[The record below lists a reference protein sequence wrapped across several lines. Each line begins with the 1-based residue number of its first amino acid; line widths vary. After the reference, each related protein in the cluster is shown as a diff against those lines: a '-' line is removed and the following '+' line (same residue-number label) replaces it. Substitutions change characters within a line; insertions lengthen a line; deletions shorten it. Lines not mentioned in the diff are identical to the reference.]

1 MPVVTNTVT
10 DPAGNPVR
18 AVVTIRLIAGDTGY
32 EPGYTDTGVVNGTT
46 QITADEDGAW
56 SVTLVSNEDIDPADT
71 YYEVVE
77 RVPGR
82 QSAYQHYI
90 SVPDTAGPFELAD
103 ILVTEP
109 ESPEALAIAVTQKG
123 VAGGVPTLD
132 ENAQIPLNQ
141 LGNAPGGSL
150 SSSAPTT
157 SAVGDAAAV
166 GVASTAARGDH
177 RHGREA
183 FGAVTAQ
190 TTHGAASGNGA
201 ATTLARSDHVHG
213 TPALPTAAD
222 VGAATSGHDHT
233 GTYQPV
239 DTDLTVIAGLTPSN
253 DDVLQRKA
261 GAWANRTIAQLKTD
275 LAIALADVSGLQAA
289 LDAKAPA
296 LVVRNLRVEEATNL
310 TFPSTSGNWQFL
322 TGLAVSIPAAVGD
335 YVELTWAFMWD
346 TTGNNFL
353 DWHINVGDSI
363 VLAMSSDTA
372 TPEDEGAPWLYP
384 GADAFDK
391 SPGPWGIEV
400 TAPMLSAGNLTC
412 QLAAKA
418 VGSGTIF
425 RSTTYPFTAKLKN
438 FGPADVA

>member
-18 AVVTIRLIAGDTGY
+18 ANVTIRLIAGDTGY
-32 EPGYTDTGVVNGTT
+32 EPGYTATGVVNGTA
-46 QITADEDGAW
+46 QVTADEDGVW
-56 SVTLVSNEDIDPADT
+56 SATLVSNEDIDPADT
-71 YYEVVE
+71 YYEVLE

-82 QSAYQHYI
+82 SSAYQHYI

-103 ILVTEP
+103 ILVAEP
-109 ESPEALAIAVTQKG
+109 EPPDALAIAITQRGAANG
-123 VAGGVPTLD
+123 VATLD
-132 ENAQIPLNQ
+132 GTGQVPLNQ

-157 SAVGDAAAV
+157 SALGDAATV
-166 GVASTAARGDH
+166 GVGVTAARGDH
-177 RHGREA
+177 RHGRES

-190 TTHGAASGNGA
+190 TTYGAASGNGA
-201 ATTLARSDHVHG
+201 ATTPARSDHVHG
-213 TPALPTAAD
+213 TPALPSAAD
-222 VGAATSGHDHT
+222 VGAATSGHDHS

-239 DTDLTVIAGLTPSN
+239 DADLTTIGGLSPSN

-275 LAIALADVSGLQAA
+275 LAVALADVSGLQAA
-289 LDAKAPA
+289 LDAKAPS

-322 TGLAVSIPAAVGD
+322 TGLAVSIPAAVND

-353 DWHINVGDSI
+353 DWHVNVGGSI
-363 VLAMSSDTA
+363 IRAMSSDTA

-391 SPGPWGIEV
+391 SPGPWGIVV
-400 TAPMLSAGNLTC
+400 TAPMLSAGSITC
-412 QLAAKA
+412 QLAAKS

-438 FGPADVA
+438 FGPANVA